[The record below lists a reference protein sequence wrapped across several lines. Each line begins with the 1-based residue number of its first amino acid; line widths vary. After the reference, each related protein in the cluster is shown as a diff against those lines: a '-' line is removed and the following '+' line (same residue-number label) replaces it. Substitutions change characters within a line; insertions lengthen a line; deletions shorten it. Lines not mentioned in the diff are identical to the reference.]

1 MTSPGTSKRP
11 NPSPSTSTTLLGR
24 LKYLG
29 DNSSWEDFLARYRNL
44 VYGLAKNKGL
54 TDEEAADA
62 GQETLIA
69 GSRHIGRVQYDPT
82 RSFRARLLKIADQ
95 FRKRLPLQAARGAGS
110 DTARTTVLERVP
122 APTAYGFEAKWES
135 ENREHIQRIAL
146 EKLRATANSKHY
158 QIFDAHVVKGWPVE
172 KVSVALGVSADQ
184 VYKVKERFTKELKRE
199 VARLQRA
206 IG

>member
-1 MTSPGTSKRP
+1 
-11 NPSPSTSTTLLGR
+11 LLGR

-62 GQETLIA
+62 VQETLIA
-69 GSRHIGRVQYDPT
+69 VSRHIGRFQYDPT
-82 RSFRARLLKIADQ
+82 RSFRAWLLKIARSKIADQ
-95 FRKRLPLQAARGAGS
+95 FRKRLPLQAARAAGS
-110 DTARTTVLERVP
+110 DTSRTTVLERVP